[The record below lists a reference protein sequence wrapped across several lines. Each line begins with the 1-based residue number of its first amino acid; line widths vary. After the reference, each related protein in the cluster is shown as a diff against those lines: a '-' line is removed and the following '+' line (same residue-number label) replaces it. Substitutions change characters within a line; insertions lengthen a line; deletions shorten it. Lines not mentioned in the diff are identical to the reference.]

1 MDEIK
6 GRVKRVH
13 YNDGGTGASLKLS
26 PGGESDDFWDHTT
39 KLYEPVGHQIASN
52 VLLITYMKKKIAQ
65 KVKTDEILKACA
77 RFL

>member
-26 PGGESDDFWDHTT
+26 PGGESDDFWGITRYLGVT
-39 KLYEPVGHQIASN
+39 KGEQSSLTKYKGESMEH
-52 VLLITYMKKKIAQ
+52 
-65 KVKTDEILKACA
+65 
-77 RFL
+77 